1 MKKFSD
7 NLKNLRLE
15 KNLKQSEL
23 ATACNLSIR
32 QIIRYEQGISE
43 PTLSVL
49 ISLAQFFSVSLD
61 YLCGLSDNMKND

>member
-23 ATACNLSIR
+23 AIACNLSIR